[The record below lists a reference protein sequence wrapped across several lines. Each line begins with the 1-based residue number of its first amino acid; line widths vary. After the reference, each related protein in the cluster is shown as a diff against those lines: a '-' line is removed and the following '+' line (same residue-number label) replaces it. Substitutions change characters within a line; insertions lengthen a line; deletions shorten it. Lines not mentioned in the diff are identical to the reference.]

1 MKNSSDKIFQFRAG
15 NASDLSA
22 TADRADWAIVDI
34 GFSSTKKS
42 CGIGICSAGIWKEPQ
57 EITFGQLTAALS
69 NLISTPESAP
79 LNLVIEAPLSVTFN
93 AQGNPVGRIFEK
105 QPNSTRT
112 RYWYVGAGSSV
123 LIAAV
128 YLLRSVY
135 NCPSRSRDIRLF
147 EGFVS
152 FKDGITSSHAGDV
165 NGLWQAI
172 QDLRQLQSNSQKSF
186 SSGEYDRTEPTLNI
200 ADILLDGIP
209 PVIEFTLP
217 SGPANL
223 FSHQTTS

>member
-15 NASDLSA
+15 NVSDLSA

-42 CGIGICSAGIWKEPQ
+42 CGIGICRAGIWEKPQ
-57 EITFGQLTAALS
+57 EIAFGELTETLS
-69 NLISTPESAP
+69 DLISSPEHTP
-79 LNLVIEAPLSVTFN
+79 LNLVIEAPLSVAFN

-105 QPNSTRT
+105 HTDSVKT

-123 LIAAV
+123 LLAAV
-128 YLLRSVY
+128 YLLRSIH

-152 FKDGITSSHAGDV
+152 FKDGIKSSHAEDV

-172 QDLRQLQSNSQKSF
+172 QELQQSQSNSQEPF
-186 SSGEYDRTEPTLNI
+186 SRGKGDRTEPALNI
-200 ADILLDGIP
+200 ANISLGGIP

-223 FSHQTTS
+223 FLHQTIC